1 MCRLI
6 VIVLAILLA
15 LVAPAAVTAQES
27 VTGVITGQVI
37 NGTEGGSS
45 VSGVEVTLITYVDN
59 VMTRT
64 ETTTTDSAGQFRFDN
79 ISLDSEYLVSA
90 KYMGVDYYYQ
100 VIFEEGETTAAIDV
114 PVCDATDSD
123 EAIRIGMAHTII
135 EVTADGI
142 LVTEYLWLVNDG
154 DRTYV
159 GTDGVLVFSMPEGA
173 TEFGAPA
180 ELMPD
185 YQFLDNHRLSYLV
198 PFPPGERQLAYYY
211 QLPGSDSGELTI
223 PLGVD
228 YPTDNYELLV
238 AGENIE
244 VAVARLAPA
253 EPVVADSGERY
264 IHFQGEN
271 MGRGTV
277 LEVHIYTSSG
287 ENRLLFLIM
296 GGVAVL
302 AIIGIAVYLVKRR
315 GQGNK
320 DA

>member
-1 MCRLI
+1 MSRLI

-15 LVAPAAVTAQES
+15 LGAPAAVTAQES

-45 VSGVEVTLITYVDN
+45 VSGVEVTLITYVVN

-64 ETTTTDSAGQFRFDN
+64 ETTTTDSAGQFRFAN

-100 VIFEEGETTAAIDV
+100 VIFEEGETTATIDV

-287 ENRLLFLIM
+287 ENRLLFLIL
-296 GGVAVL
+296 GGVAAL
-302 AIIGIAVYLVKRR
+302 AIIGIAAYLVKRR

>member
-1 MCRLI
+1 MYRLI

-15 LVAPAAVTAQES
+15 LGAPAAVTAQES

-64 ETTTTDSAGQFRFDN
+64 ETTTTDSAGQFRFAN
-79 ISLDSEYLVSA
+79 ISLASEYLVSA

-100 VIFEEGETTAAIDV
+100 VIFEEGETTATIDV

-173 TEFGAPA
+173 TEFGAPT

-185 YQFLDNHRLSYLV
+185 YQFLDSHRLSYLV

-211 QLPGSDSGELTI
+211 RLPGSDSGELTI

-277 LEVHIYTSSG
+277 LGVHIYTSSG
-287 ENRLLFLIM
+287 ENRLLFLIL
-296 GGVAVL
+296 GGVAAL